1 MQETW
6 KIIVHGK
13 VQGVFYRQSTAEEA
27 NALGVNGTV
36 RNLPNGAVEIYAQGT
51 QDQLNA
57 LADWCR
63 RGPTRAIVSGI
74 TTEKVEPA
82 EQFQGFKVLRG

>member
-13 VQGVFYRQSTAEEA
+13 VQGVFYRQSTVEQAIG
-27 NALGVNGTV
+27 LGVKGTV
-36 RNLPNGAVEIYAQGT
+36 RNLPDGFVEIYAQGT
-51 QDQLNA
+51 QEQLKA

-63 RGPTRAIVSGI
+63 KGPPRAVVTGI
-74 TTEKVEPA
+74 YTEKVDPA
-82 EQFQGFKVLRG
+82 EQFHGFKVLRE